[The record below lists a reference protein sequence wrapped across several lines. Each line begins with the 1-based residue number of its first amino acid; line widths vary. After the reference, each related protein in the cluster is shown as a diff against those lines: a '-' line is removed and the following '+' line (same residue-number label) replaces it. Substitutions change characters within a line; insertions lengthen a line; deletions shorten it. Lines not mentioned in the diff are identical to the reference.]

1 MKNLFFLLL
10 TVVSVMTAAISCKN
24 SADGVTPNT
33 TAGTAIGNSLTG
45 SGAGDP
51 VSVDSIPAAART
63 YLTTKYPGWTIKKAE
78 VEKRN
83 GITTY
88 EVKIQKG
95 TSVKEVVF
103 DAVGAFLGEE
113 LQGAHGHHGGRRNHA
128 ISLDSLPTA
137 IKTYIASNYA
147 GDTIKRAEKRTIN
160 GVVNYAV
167 LVDNGTRVK
176 VLVFSAT
183 GTFIRE
189 ATFNGGRHRHGNGN
203 HNGNDD
209 NISIDSLPQSI
220 PLYITANYPGYTIK
234 EAEKEKERSTNAIIY
249 EVKIENGSTRKKLIF
264 DATGAFLRVG

>member
-24 SADGVTPNT
+24 SADGVTPDT

-95 TSVKEVVF
+95 TAVKEVVF
-103 DAVGAFLGEE
+103 D
-113 LQGAHGHHGGRRNHA
+113 HHGGRRNNA
-128 ISLDSLPTA
+128 ISLDSLPTT

-167 LVDNGTRVK
+167 LVDNGSRVK
-176 VLVFSAT
+176 VLIFSAT
-183 GTFIRE
+183 GAFIRE
-189 ATFNGGRHRHGNGN
+189 ATFNGGRHRHGHGD
-203 HNGNDD
+203 HHDNDD
-209 NISIDSLPQSI
+209 KISIDSLPQSI
-220 PLYITANYPGYTIK
+220 PLYITANYAGYNIK
-234 EAEKEKERSTNAIIY
+234 KAEREKDRTTNAIIY
-249 EVKIENGSTRKKLIF
+249 EVVIENGSTRKKLIF